1 MPPTRNASQRRS
13 RRAQQAPRRRI
24 AEFNTN
30 QRPTPAPRDPV
41 FRVTRM
47 LDNGILTSN
56 TVADIFPNYNYALQY
71 LTAYSEFTALFD
83 QYRITRIETT
93 FMPTITEIS
102 ALGSFTNSYL
112 LTAIDYDDSNAYATL
127 NDALQVA
134 TASITPLTKPVTR
147 GFSPRLALAAYS
159 GTFTSYAQA
168 PPGQWVDCASPGVQH
183 YGLKCAVPLTGSIQ
197 TWRVLHRYFLEFR
210 RVR

>member
-1 MPPTRNASQRRS
+1 MNPTRTTNRR
-13 RRAQQAPRRRI
+13 RQPRQRRI
-24 AEFNTN
+24 AEFNTS

-41 FRVTRM
+41 FAVTRM

-56 TVADIFPNYNYALQY
+56 VVADYFPAYNYALQY

-83 QYRITRIETT
+83 QYRIVRVETT
-93 FMPTITEIS
+93 FMPTITSLS

-112 LTAIDYDDSNAYATL
+112 LTAIDYDDANAYSSL
-127 NDALQVA
+127 NDAIQVA
-134 TASITPLTKPVTR
+134 TASITPLTKSVTR
-147 GFSPRLALAAYS
+147 GFAPRVALAAYS
-159 GTFTSYAQA
+159 GAFTSYAQA
-168 PPGQWVDCASPGVQH
+168 PPGQWIDCASPGVQH
-183 YGLKCAVPLTGSIQ
+183 YGLKCAIPLTGSIQ